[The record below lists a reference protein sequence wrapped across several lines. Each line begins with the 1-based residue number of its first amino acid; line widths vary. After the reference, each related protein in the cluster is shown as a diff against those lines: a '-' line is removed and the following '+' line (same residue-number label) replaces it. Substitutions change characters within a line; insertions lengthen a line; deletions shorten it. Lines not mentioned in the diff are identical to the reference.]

1 MRGKELLTLD
11 QRNMFMSIPD
21 DMTEHEMEMRYT
33 FTSED
38 LDLLISIEET
48 IIA

>member
-21 DMTEHEMEMRYT
+21 DMTEHNIERHYI

-38 LDLLISIEET
+38 LVFINNST
-48 IIA
+48 SAP